1 MFLWLI
7 YFHALIKGFL
17 LKEEIGLIFSLCIT
31 FHCPKK
37 SKSLVSVD
45 PELIKKPLIVW
56 FFRGEKRLQSEAFVT
71 LFEVLKSICIC
82 FICNVTC
89 FVQYQSPHLEFGSQY
104 RRILFG
110 YQARIFDFSFLNVSH
125 KSLSFITWNLI
136 EYLHTQDFQGATAH
150 LNVWANTLLCNFSKN
165 SARSI

>member
-31 FHCPKK
+31 FHCPEK

-89 FVQYQSPHLEFGSQY
+89 FVQYQSPHLEFRSQY

-125 KSLSFITWNLI
+125 KSLSSREQRHIWMSERILYCVISVKTP
-136 EYLHTQDFQGATAH
+136 H
-150 LNVWANTLLCNFSKN
+150 
-165 SARSI
+165 ARSKLYLNKRVVKS